1 MEVIIIVNASEN
13 NAIGLNNNLLYKI
26 SDDLRRFKEFTT
38 NNCIIMGKNT
48 YKSIGNTPLKNRLN
62 IVVTSNNDL
71 DVYDNL
77 KVSKS
82 VLEAIE
88 MAKNDGFE
96 KIYLIGGTQIFREGL
111 DMGMVDKIYL
121 TRVYDSP
128 VADTYLPEFEDDF
141 IIESQSSLIPDMDL
155 KLNYRFINYIKK

>member
-26 SDDLRRFKEFTT
+26 SDDLRRFKEFTM

>member
-1 MEVIIIVNASEN
+1 
-13 NAIGLNNNLLYKI
+13 
-26 SDDLRRFKEFTT
+26 
-38 NNCIIMGKNT
+38 MGKNT